1 MNWNLVRSYLM
12 VAEHGSTLAA
22 ARHLEVTQSTIS
34 RHLAEL
40 EAELSVQL
48 FDRRKTGLALTDK
61 GRELLG
67 FAKQMD
73 NIADNLQT
81 EASHYSSTVSGT
93 VRISASEVLAV
104 EVLPY
109 CLEQLIKENPELQI
123 EIVASNEASNLLARE
138 ADIALRLFAPTQ
150 QELVCKHLLDIP
162 IAFYAH
168 EKYLA
173 NNPVGGPAGD
183 PVITVSDLAEQRFIG
198 FDLNTL
204 FIDAA
209 KQMGFKFKRSDFQIR
224 TDSIGVQNHCAQ
236 AGLGLVVMQE
246 HLARKLDGM
255 CKVDIGTELPAL
267 PLYLVA
273 QQELRVS
280 RKLRVVY
287 DSLALSLAAFYGR

>member
-104 EVLPY
+104 EGN
-109 CLEQLIKENPELQI
+109 CCI
-123 EIVASNEASNLLARE
+123 E
-138 ADIALRLFAPTQ
+138 
-150 QELVCKHLLDIP
+150 
-162 IAFYAH
+162 
-168 EKYLA
+168 
-173 NNPVGGPAGD
+173 
-183 PVITVSDLAEQRFIG
+183 
-198 FDLNTL
+198 
-204 FIDAA
+204 
-209 KQMGFKFKRSDFQIR
+209 RS
-224 TDSIGVQNHCAQ
+224 
-236 AGLGLVVMQE
+236 L
-246 HLARKLDGM
+246 
-255 CKVDIGTELPAL
+255 
-267 PLYLVA
+267 
-273 QQELRVS
+273 
-280 RKLRVVY
+280 
-287 DSLALSLAAFYGR
+287 